1 MNRPAYLGP
10 PETARERPYHSV
22 RRVGA
27 PSGRPE
33 KNRGS
38 DLHRSSGS
46 GAEALERSALRLP
59 TDGLVQRSGLL
70 CACSRRA
77 GRKIRSAL
85 GFSTD
90 GSVQRSGLL
99 WACRLT
105 GPFRDHACSASSLG
119 GGRPGSGRICA
130 WIGVMRSCWRV
141 WPPRP
146 LRRRSRR
153 AKLGLNRR
161 LHAGDAKSRSI
172 G

>member
-1 MNRPAYLGP
+1 MNRPAHLGP

-22 RRVGA
+22 PRVGA

-33 KNRGS
+33 KNRRS

-46 GAEALERSALRLP
+46 GAEALGRSALRLP
-59 TDGLVQRSGLL
+59 TDGPVQRSGLF
-70 CACSRRA
+70 CASSRRA

-85 GFSTD
+85 RLPTD
-90 GSVQRSGLL
+90 GPVQRSGLL
-99 WACRLT
+99 WAFRLT
-105 GPFRDHACSASSLG
+105 GLFRDQACSASSLG
-119 GGRPGSGRICA
+119 GGVTGSGGICA

-161 LHAGDAKSRSI
+161 LHAGDARSRSI